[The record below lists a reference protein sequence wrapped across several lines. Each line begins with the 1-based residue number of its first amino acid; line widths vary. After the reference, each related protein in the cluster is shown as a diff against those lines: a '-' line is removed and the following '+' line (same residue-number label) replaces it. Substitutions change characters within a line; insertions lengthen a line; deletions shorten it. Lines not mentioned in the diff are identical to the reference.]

1 MKRIDIILTAVAAA
15 LTIFVIIKYPSPRE
29 LPEVE
34 APEAAVL
41 SVSVEEEFIEDV
53 KALPGPA
60 IKEEVKTWQRVEEFT
75 PTDEIL
81 LDAADQ
87 TTLYYLCKQNNVP
100 MAYALAI
107 IESESDFKWDAV
119 GSLGECGVFQI
130 NPVNWEHFESIGIDI
145 HTHAGNLE
153 AGVIMLSECLE
164 HFHEI
169 DGATMGYK
177 CGIYKAKELV
187 AEGVRLSFCDE
198 IVDLT
203 RKYQEVLDEV
213 YGQD

>member
-1 MKRIDIILTAVAAA
+1 MKRIDVIMTAVCVFVTIVTLAAFPKPKEIPDVEVVE
-15 LTIFVIIKYPSPRE
+15 T
-29 LPEVE
+29 VE
-34 APEAAVL
+34 ADPITVKEQVMT
-41 SVSVEEEFIEDV
+41 EI
-53 KALPGPA
+53 KALPAPA
-60 IKEEVKTWQRVEEFT
+60 VKEDIKTWQRPEDEFI

-107 IESESDFKWDAV
+107 MESESDFNWDAV

-203 RKYQEVLDEV
+203 MKYQEVL
-213 YGQD
+213 GWK

>member
-1 MKRIDIILTAVAAA
+1 MKRIDVIMTAVCAFVTIVTLAA
-15 LTIFVIIKYPSPRE
+15 LPKPKEIPDVEVVET
-29 LPEVE
+29 VE
-34 APEAAVL
+34 ADPITVKEQVMT
-41 SVSVEEEFIEDV
+41 EI
-53 KALPGPA
+53 KALPAPA
-60 IKEEVKTWQRVEEFT
+60 VKEDITTWQRPEDEFI

-107 IESESDFKWDAV
+107 MESESDFNWDAV

-187 AEGVRLSFCDE
+187 AEGIRLSFCDE

-203 RKYQEVLDEV
+203 MKYQEVL
-213 YGQD
+213 GWK